1 MEKEILQDQLKKI
14 NSIKI
19 MNQSTGRSRGDI
31 FYVVTRSGRRAWPKN
46 YWTLGE
52 AQFHA
57 ESLINALKSFKDPN
71 WKNVLVV
78 ETKNP
83 DSIN

>member
-1 MEKEILQDQLKKI
+1 
-14 NSIKI
+14 
-19 MNQSTGRSRGDI
+19 MNQSTGRNRGDV

-57 ESLINALKSFKDPN
+57 ESLISSLKTFKDPN
-71 WKNVLVV
+71 YKNVLVV